1 MSQAQRAH
9 FTNRAGVTVELA
21 DEAVLI
27 ERKGEPPPRA
37 IIYGSIRAVIFK
49 AAGITNGYI
58 QFCTDARKKVDS
70 LTKAISDPNTV
81 VFSKDTN
88 EDFERL
94 RDLVNE
100 KLEARSQKVEVSP
113 LEPAGE
119 RASDS
124 AKSAPSAVPVN
135 YRDPNKANHGGALWA
150 IVLGVLFFAFALSK
164 CDTNTSSNTMNVDEN
179 LTTTDMNAVG
189 ADSNANASS
198 AQTISRFLA
207 MDSNVRA
214 SPTSNSRA
222 LGKLTRGSQV
232 EGSLVAGTGS
242 LGPWLKLTSGRYAGG
257 YILALGNVRQTPP
270 PSIDVSAAGFRFP
283 IDRTPIYAEP
293 ESTSEVLDYT
303 TVGKRVHVYG
313 RTPDG
318 FLEVGVSS
326 DRVGY
331 IPEEA
336 LPADSEP
343 QAVPVDENGMPAAS
357 APLAREAAP
366 PTLRNPQFISAD
378 DYPAVASA
386 RGEEGAVRVM
396 VGVDINGRVTAC
408 IVTQSSGSSS
418 LDEATCRLI
427 RSRAVFDPAIG
438 SDGRPTPGIF
448 TKTINW
454 KLTE

>member
-1 MSQAQRAH
+1 MSEGQGAH
-9 FTNRAGVTVELA
+9 FTNNAGVAVQLA
-21 DEAVLI
+21 DNAVLI
-27 ERKGEPPPRA
+27 TRKGESPPSRA
-37 IIYGSIRAVIFK
+37 LAYRSIRSVIFK
-49 AAGITNGYI
+49 PAGITNGYI

-70 LTKAISDPNTV
+70 LNKALGDPNTI
-81 VFSKDTN
+81 VFSKETN

-94 RDLVNE
+94 LDLVNE
-100 KLEARSQKVEVSP
+100 KLQARSQKINVVP
-113 LEPAGE
+113 VEPAAE
-119 RASDS
+119 TPPDP
-124 AKSAPSAVPVN
+124 AKSTPGAIPIN
-135 YRDPNKANHGGALWA
+135 YRDPNKVDNGWVLWA

-164 CDTNTSSNTMNVDEN
+164 CDTNTPSNTMNVDEN
-179 LTTTDMNAVG
+179 LTTTDMNAAG
-189 ADSNANASS
+189 AGSNANAS

-232 EGSLVAGTGS
+232 EGSLVARTGS

-257 YILALGNVRQTPP
+257 YILALGNIRQTPP
-270 PSIDVSAAGFRFP
+270 PSIDASAAGFRFP
-283 IDRTPIYAEP
+283 TDRTPIYAEP
-293 ESTSEVLDYT
+293 DGTSEVLDYT

-313 RTPDG
+313 RTQGG

-343 QAVPVDENGMPAAS
+343 QPATVDENGMPTTS
-357 APLAREAAP
+357 APLPREAAP
-366 PTLRNPQFISAD
+366 PTLRNPQFISTD
-378 DYPAVASA
+378 DYPALASA

-408 IVTQSSGSSS
+408 VVTQSSGSSS

-438 SDGRPTPGIF
+438 NDGRPTPGIF
-448 TKTINW
+448 TKTIIW
-454 KLTE
+454 KLNE